1 MPSRRVAARRE
12 RPEMD
17 GVSAQLIYIVMGYL
31 SGSVLYSELFMRLF
45 RGESLAQVSANHNP
59 GSSNAFIYGGFWVGA
74 PSVACDILK
83 GLVPVALFCR
93 RFSLA
98 SPWLALVMA
107 APVLGHAR
115 SCFFGWQGGMC
126 IATSF
131 GVLLGLLPCGS
142 PVVALAALYL
152 GLLLVPGI
160 DNGVRSIIAFVTLPI
175 LGIAAACVGKLGA
188 PAEVGLVLI
197 SLVAR
202 KKIWPDLAC
211 EDRTRFA
218 HLRLPGDAR

>member
-1 MPSRRVAARRE
+1 
-12 RPEMD
+12 MD
-17 GVSAQLIYIVMGYL
+17 ASAMGFGMQLIYIVLGYL
-31 SGSVLYSELFMRLF
+31 SGSVLYSELFMRWF
-45 RGESLAQVSANHNP
+45 RGKSLMEASANHNP

-93 RFSLA
+93 RFGMA
-98 SPWLALVMA
+98 TPWLALAMA

-115 SCFFGWQGGMC
+115 SCFFDWQGGMC

-152 GLLLVPGI
+152 ALLLVPGI
-160 DNGVRSIIAFVTLPI
+160 DNSVRSIIAFVVLSI
-175 LGIAAACVGKLGA
+175 LGIVGACIGRLGM
-188 PAEVGLVLI
+188 PVTTGLVLV
-197 SLVAR
+197 SLIAR
-202 KKIWPDLAC
+202 KKIWSDLAC
-211 EDRTRFA
+211 EDRARFA
-218 HLRLPGDAR
+218 HLRLPGDER